1 MAQRGPTRLAR
12 NLTTRRNVQKDTLPN
27 GLMVITEAM
36 PAVRSISLGIWL
48 RVGSRQEAQ
57 NENGLSH
64 FIEHMVF
71 KGTER
76 RSAEEIARA
85 ADAIGGHLDA
95 FTSKEYTNFSIKVL
109 DEHLERAFDILA
121 DLVRRPLFRSEEITK
136 ESRVIEEEIRMVED
150 IPDDLVHE
158 MFTQS
163 YWRGH
168 ALGRPILG
176 TRRTVRSFSRRRVL
190 DFYQRHYTPENLLV
204 TAAGHLEHSRILD
217 LVNAAFK
224 DLSPNG
230 SSPRQAPPTPHPHLR
245 YRRKKELE
253 QAHLCVGTE
262 ACSFADPKR
271 YAMHI
276 LNAVLGGGMS
286 SRLFQNIREKRG
298 LAYSVFSS
306 VNCYR
311 DAGSLTVYAGI
322 APNNLRQTL
331 DLILEEFHRLKS
343 DPIPDDEFQRA
354 KDYLKGSTLLGLEST
369 GSRMSSLA
377 RHELYYGR
385 YVSLDEIEA
394 SVDAVTQDQVLAIA
408 REVFRPEALAAT
420 VLGPRQDIRLSRDQI
435 AC

>member
-1 MAQRGPTRLAR
+1 MS
-12 NLTTRRNVQKDTLPN
+12 NVQKDILSN

-36 PAVRSISLGIWL
+36 PAVRSISMGMWL
-48 RVGSRQEAQ
+48 RVGSRQETEE
-57 NENGLSH
+57 ENGLTH

-71 KGTER
+71 KGTEN
-76 RSAEEIARA
+76 RSAEEIAKA
-85 ADAIGGHLDA
+85 TDAIGGHLDA
-95 FTSKEYTNFSIKVL
+95 FTSKEYTSFSIKVL
-109 DEHLERAFDILA
+109 DEHLDRAFDILA
-121 DLVRRPLFRSEEITK
+121 DLVRRPLFRPEAIAK

-176 TRRTVRSFSRRRVL
+176 TRRTVRSFSRRRL
-190 DFYQRHYTPENLLV
+190 LGFYRRHYTPANLLI
-204 TAAGHLEHSRILD
+204 TAAGHLEHRRIVD
-217 LVNAAFK
+217 LVDKAFRDLAAGT
-224 DLSPNG
+224 SP
-230 SSPRQAPPTPHPHLR
+230 PLEAPPIPHPHLR

-262 ACSFADPKR
+262 ACAYADPKR

-311 DAGSLTVYAGI
+311 DAGYLTVYAGI
-322 APNNLRQTL
+322 AAANLRQTL

-343 DPIPDDEFQRA
+343 EPIPADEFQRA

-385 YVSLDEIEA
+385 YISLDEIEA
-394 SVDAVTQDQVLAIA
+394 AVDAVTQDEVLAIA
-408 REVFRPEALAAT
+408 REAFRPEALAAT
-420 VLGPRQDIRLSRDQI
+420 LLGPRQDFRLSRDQL